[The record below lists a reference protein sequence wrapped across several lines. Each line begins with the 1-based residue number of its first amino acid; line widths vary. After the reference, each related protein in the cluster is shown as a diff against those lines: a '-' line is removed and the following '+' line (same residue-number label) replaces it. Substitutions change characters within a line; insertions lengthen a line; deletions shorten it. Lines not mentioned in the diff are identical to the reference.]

1 MEQLWFEVPGR
12 NKHSK
17 ALIGVIYRSERIQSS
32 SDWLDSF
39 ESLLGHLT
47 VSWDGLLLVTGDI
60 NIDLLK
66 PNDPLSKTY
75 QSILEIFG
83 LTQHVTK
90 PTRVTQNLKTLIDH
104 IVTNDPHCVAATGI
118 IPAPTISDHDAVFAC
133 VNVRVRRF
141 QPRYKW
147 IRLERKFVTEEFLQD
162 SANLPFSVIYGLESP
177 DDMVNALNTLFSE
190 CIERHAPLK
199 RIKLTRPPAPWMN
212 ANEIR
217 KLQADRDRLRF
228 EAHKTNSDDSWKAF
242 REVRNKIKSVINKTK
257 RNFIKTALS
266 SNRPKEVWRMIHRI
280 LHPNKR
286 PLHAD
291 PDKLNDYFIK
301 TNERTLG
308 TKPAALSYLLE
319 FIDSLSDGTTPQ
331 QSFSLRPVSHREVLC
346 EIDKLRSDT
355 STGTDNIP
363 VKFVKLAREHLPGPL
378 QYIINHCIARS
389 AFPEA
394 WKIARISPIPK
405 IDQPLCEAD
414 YRPV

>member
-1 MEQLWFEVPGR
+1 
-12 NKHSK
+12 
-17 ALIGVIYRSERIQSS
+17 
-32 SDWLDSF
+32 
-39 ESLLGHLT
+39 
-47 VSWDGLLLVTGDI
+47 
-60 NIDLLK
+60 
-66 PNDPLSKTY
+66 
-75 QSILEIFG
+75 
-83 LTQHVTK
+83 
-90 PTRVTQNLKTLIDH
+90 
-104 IVTNDPHCVAATGI
+104 TGI

-133 VNVRVRRF
+133 VNVCVRRF

-242 REVRNKIKSVINKTK
+242 REVHNKIKSVINKTK

-266 SNRPKEVWRMIHRI
+266 SNRPKEVWRMIHHI
-280 LHPNKR
+280 LHPNKK

-291 PDKLNDYFIK
+291 PDKLNDYFIN

-308 TKPAALSYLLE
+308 TKPAALSDLLE

-355 STGTDNIP
+355 STGIDNIP
-363 VKFVKLAREHLPGPL
+363 VKFVKLAREHLAGPL
-378 QYIINHCIARS
+378 QYIINNCIARS
-389 AFPEA
+389 TFPEA
-394 WKIARISPIPK
+394 WKLARISPIPK

-414 YRPV
+414 YRPVSILPALSKVFERLVLNQMIAYIEERALLGATISGFRKGHSTTT